1 LPMLQGLMMDYPLTM
16 THFLERARRYH
27 HDVEIVTKRP
37 DGSLHRYTY
46 GEAYRRIC
54 RLAHALAKLGVEQ
67 GDRIGSLAWNHY
79 QHLELY
85 FAVPCY
91 GAVMHTL
98 NLRLA
103 PDQLTYVINH
113 AADRIIFVD
122 ASLVPL
128 LEAIQPHLTSVQH
141 FVIINAPPD
150 FTTKLPNVRHYE
162 ELLEGEPDTFD
173 FPRLDERAAAG
184 LCYTSGTTGKPKGV
198 LYSHRSQFIHTI
210 AAGGGDALSLRG
222 TDTVIA
228 VVPMFHANAWALP
241 YLSASLGFKFVL
253 PGPHLKPETLA
264 QLIQDEKVTVAAGVP
279 TLWIG
284 MYQAIKAHG
293 FDVSSLRALIVGGA
307 AFPKTWIEAYEKE
320 LGIPVVHAWGM
331 TEMSPMGTSTG
342 TLSHRTDLSIDEK
355 IAIKTHQGY
364 APPGVEMRIVGD
376 DGREMPWDG
385 KSVGEIQVRGPWVV
399 GAYYNDDSAAAQFTP
414 DGWFRTGDVA
424 TIDPKGLLT
433 ITDRTKDLIK
443 SGGEWISSVA
453 LENVIMSHPK
463 VLEAAVIAIPNE
475 KWSERP
481 LALVVPRNP
490 DDRPTPEELHE
501 LVLAHCA
508 KFWVPDEFRFVE
520 SIPKTSVG
528 KFDKK
533 VLRQMYAEGKL

>member
-1 LPMLQGLMMDYPLTM
+1 MLHGLMMDYPLTM

-27 HDVEIVTKRP
+27 HDVEIVTKQP
-37 DGSLHRYTY
+37 DGVLHRYTY
-46 GEAYRRIC
+46 GDAYRRIC
-54 RLAHALAKLGVEQ
+54 RLANALTKLGVQ
-67 GDRIGSLAWNHY
+67 LGDRVASLAWNHY

-98 NLRLA
+98 NLRLS
-103 PDQLTYVINH
+103 PEQLAYVINH
-113 AADRIIFVD
+113 AEDRFIFAD
-122 ASLVPL
+122 ASLVPV
-128 LEAIQPHLTSVQH
+128 LEAIQPHLRSVERYI
-141 FVIINAPPD
+141 IINAPPN
-150 FTTKLPNVRHYE
+150 FQTALPDVLHYE
-162 ELLEGEPDTFD
+162 ALLHDEPETFV
-173 FPRLDERAAAG
+173 FPTLDERAAAG
-184 LCYTSGTTGKPKGV
+184 LCYTSGTTGNPKGV

-210 AAGGGDALSLRG
+210 AAGAGDALSLSS

-241 YLSASLGFKFVL
+241 YLSASLGFKLVL
-253 PGPHLKPETLA
+253 PGPHLKPEMLA

-284 MYQAIKAHG
+284 MYQAIRTHG

-307 AFPKTWIEAYEKE
+307 AFPKKWIEAYEKE

-342 TLSHRTDLSIDEK
+342 TLVARKDLSLDER

-364 APPGVEMRIVGD
+364 APPGVEMRLVGE
-376 DGREMPWDG
+376 DGRELPWDG
-385 KSVGEIQVRGPWVV
+385 QSVGEIQVRGPWIAS
-399 GAYYNDDSAAAQFTP
+399 AYYNDNSAAAQFTP

-443 SGGEWISSVA
+443 SGGEWISSVT
-453 LENVIMSHPK
+453 LENVIMAHPK

-481 LALVVPRNP
+481 LALIVPRDSN
-490 DDRPTPEELHE
+490 DRPMPEELHE
-501 LVLAHCA
+501 LVATHCA
-508 KFWVPDEFRFVE
+508 KFWIPDEFRFIE

-533 VLRQMYAEGKL
+533 ALRQMYAEGKL